1 MLGAPDSW
9 FYDPPYINKVSL
21 NFLFCLGDV
30 LEVRWSEAAAAGRG
44 RDGPREGQA
53 HGAPEGADSLGIEN
67 RPRRPLAS
75 QPLRN
80 SKNCLDMH
88 HQIQNLISLV

>member
-1 MLGAPDSW
+1 MPLRSDVFAMLGAPDSW

-53 HGAPEGADSLGIEN
+53 HGAPEGADSLGILVAQLK
-67 RPRRPLAS
+67 PLKAEVGP
-75 QPLRN
+75 QP
-80 SKNCLDMH
+80 
-88 HQIQNLISLV
+88 